1 MDLLQKYSLFYNR
14 SGILFPI
21 NGIFVLWNAEICINL
36 LR

>member
-21 NGIFVLWNAEICINL
+21 NGIFALWNAEIYINL